1 MLRAKKGRSERFTGT
16 LNNLLFHNRRPLS
29 DVANIV
35 QHCCQMLWQTKHIEI
50 LNIVQSIAAQCSST
64 AAAIGWVYSC
74 GKLSITDGISEQQTK
89 PPVRDFT

>member
-16 LNNLLFHNRRPLS
+16 LNNLLFHNRRRLS
-29 DVANIV
+29 DVANTV
-35 QHCCQMLWQTKHIEI
+35 QHCSTLLSDGVANQTHSQHCS
-50 LNIVQSIAAQCSST
+50 LQQS